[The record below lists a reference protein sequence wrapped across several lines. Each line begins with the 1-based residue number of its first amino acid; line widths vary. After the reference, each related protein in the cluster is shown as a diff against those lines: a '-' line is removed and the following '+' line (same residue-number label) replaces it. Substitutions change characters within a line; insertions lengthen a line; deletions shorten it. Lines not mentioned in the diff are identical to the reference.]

1 MEHKKDAATL
11 ASFDYQVSRNG
22 KRLAVS
28 ELIGNSTAELD
39 YSYDPQGRLTEAVRT
54 TFSGPSTT
62 TYTYDEVGNRCTED
76 DAGTVTTYTY
86 NALDQLE
93 TETKNG
99 TPYSYEY
106 DGNGN
111 LKQKSWGTEEINYVY
126 DCRNR
131 LRSVYNGEILESNL
145 QAEYDYDHFGNRV
158 GKAGRSYGNGFDI
171 TRQLVDNNNL
181 TGYSPF
187 FSYSLVA

>member
-1 MEHKKDAATL
+1 M
-11 ASFDYQVSRNG
+11 SRNCAL
-22 KRLAVS
+22 RSAPLP
-28 ELIGNSTAELD
+28 ELPEGGFGSHKATDAGMTEPASGPIPTT
-39 YSYDPQGRLTEAVRT
+39 RLTSWRQKPRT
-54 TFSGPSTT
+54 EP
-62 TYTYDEVGNRCTED
+62 
-76 DAGTVTTYTY
+76 
-86 NALDQLE
+86 
-93 TETKNG
+93 
-99 TPYSYEY
+99 PYSYEY

-111 LKQKSWGTEEINYVY
+111 LKRRSWQESGQSEEINYAY